1 LYPLDETKPRDL
13 LHHADLALY
22 AAKANKAT
30 RTEYYVLYDPSVVQ
44 DATPLGWLHRF
55 SAISIMFRY

>member
-1 LYPLDETKPRDL
+1 MSAPVSVSPLYPLDETKPRDL

-44 DATPLGWLHRF
+44 DATPPWVA
-55 SAISIMFRY
+55 S